1 MYLPRK
7 NAQETPDKPAYIMAG
22 SGETVTYKQMEERAN
37 RLAHLFRD
45 VGLVFKDHIAF
56 LMENNA
62 EFFIIA
68 WAAQRAGLYYTP
80 ISTHLKIDEC
90 EYIINNSDS
99 KAFIASM
106 AMSEVA
112 AELIDRIPRVHTR
125 LIFGGRLDGYQSY
138 EERVAAYPDTPIPDE
153 IAGSDMLYSSGT
165 TGRPKGV
172 LPAEIGQPI
181 DEDSPLLLVSSVL
194 FGMNVDS
201 VYLSPAPLYH
211 SAPLRFCIWMMMSG
225 GTVVIMEKFDTVNYL
240 ALVEKYRA
248 TITQLVPTMFIRM
261 LKLPD
266 EERLKYDI
274 SSLQMAIHAAA
285 PCPVPIKEQMIE
297 WWGPILFEYYA
308 GTEGNGFVKITSG
321 EWLSHKGSVGQ
332 ILAGTIH
339 ILDEAGQEMPTGEVG
354 TVYFET
360 ESTFEYY
367 KDPEKTAQSRSDEGW
382 TTLGDIGYLDG
393 EGYLYLTDRKAD
405 MIISGGV
412 NIYPQEAEN
421 IIVMHPKVA
430 DVAVFGIPH
439 EEFGEEVKAVVQPVD
454 MDQAG
459 PEFEEEILNFCQQRL
474 ARIKCPK
481 SVDFKAELPRS
492 PTGKLLKRIIR
503 DRYWEGRT
511 RTGISAPAST

>member
-1 MYLPRK
+1 
-7 NAQETPDKPAYIMAG
+7 
-22 SGETVTYKQMEERAN
+22 
-37 RLAHLFRD
+37 
-45 VGLVFKDHIAF
+45 
-56 LMENNA
+56 
-62 EFFIIA
+62 
-68 WAAQRAGLYYTP
+68 
-80 ISTHLKIDEC
+80 
-90 EYIINNSDS
+90 
-99 KAFIASM
+99 
-106 AMSEVA
+106 
-112 AELIDRIPRVHTR
+112 
-125 LIFGGRLDGYQSY
+125 
-138 EERVAAYPDTPIPDE
+138 
-153 IAGSDMLYSSGT
+153 
-165 TGRPKGV
+165 
-172 LPAEIGQPI
+172 
-181 DEDSPLLLVSSVL
+181 
-194 FGMNVDS
+194 
-201 VYLSPAPLYH
+201 
-211 SAPLRFCIWMMMSG
+211 MMMSG
-225 GTVVIMEKFDTVNYL
+225 GTVVIMEKFDTINYL

-266 EERLKYDI
+266 KERLKFDI

-308 GTEGNGFVKITSG
+308 GTEGNGFVKITSS

-332 ILAGTIH
+332 ILGGTIH

-421 IIVMHPKVA
+421 IIVMHPKVT

-481 SVDFKAELPRS
+481 SVDFEAELPRS

-503 DRYWEGRT
+503 NRYWEGRT